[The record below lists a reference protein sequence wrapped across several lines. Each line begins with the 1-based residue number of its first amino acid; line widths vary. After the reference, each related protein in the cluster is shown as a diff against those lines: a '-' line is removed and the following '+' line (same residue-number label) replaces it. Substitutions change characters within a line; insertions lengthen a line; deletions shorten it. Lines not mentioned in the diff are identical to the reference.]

1 MTSITTS
8 ILYDN
13 SPFSVF
19 GEINYIYFKNTNL
32 EKKLENTFNS
42 TLLVTFW

>member
-19 GEINYIYFKNTNL
+19 GEINYILKNTNL

-42 TLLVTFW
+42 ILLVTFW